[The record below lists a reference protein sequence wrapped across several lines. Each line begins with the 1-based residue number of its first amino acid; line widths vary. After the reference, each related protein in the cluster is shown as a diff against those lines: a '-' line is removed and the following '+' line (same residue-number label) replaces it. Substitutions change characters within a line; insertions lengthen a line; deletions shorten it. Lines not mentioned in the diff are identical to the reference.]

1 MRHMRPM
8 RTIQIIPV
16 LVALVGLSP
25 AALAA
30 DAIEWGYCP
39 ATAQPYGWHLREERP
54 QVVAAAAALPL
65 PVAGLGTFELPFLKV
80 TIRDAEGDAL
90 AGTLDFFHSQ
100 LRWRGASPWIPGATY
115 TCTIE
120 ADNSGLPA
128 KQGRSSALDDWTVT
142 WDFTAVDGPATT
154 VPVDAI
160 EPAATYQRVELVVSG
175 PWVCC
180 DGAYPIVSG
189 HGHDLCD
196 VETCGSLRAL
206 GKIVVDVGFAASAA
220 PAAITNSVVYL
231 VNPREEGD
239 TWCVD
244 VEVHDVTTGS
254 LAATGSR
261 CVPRPPGPLGHLEH
275 DPSARLATI
284 CEGEL
289 YTCGTYNESD
299 QGWAWNPDDCTPWT
313 SPGGDATSGA
323 VTAGVDEPIGDDAAS
338 DTGGPGVGAD
348 EGCTCRGGGPLGA
361 PSFGLGILIALV
373 GRRRPRHASIRR
385 PNGGR

>member
-1 MRHMRPM
+1 MA
-8 RTIQIIPV
+8 V
-16 LVALVGLSP
+16 SP

-30 DAIEWGYCP
+30 DAIEWGTCSSTP
-39 ATAQPYGWHLREERP
+39 QPYGWRLEEERP

-65 PVAGLGTFELPFLKV
+65 PVAALHSVDLPFLEV

-90 AGTLDFFHSQ
+90 AGALDFVHSQ
-100 LRWRGASPWIPGATY
+100 VRWRGASPWSPGSTY
-115 TCTIE
+115 TCTIK
-120 ADNSGLPA
+120 ADNSGLAA
-128 KQGRSSALDDWTVT
+128 KHGSGDALDDWTVT

-154 VPVDAI
+154 VPVEAI

-180 DGAYPIVSG
+180 DGAYPIVSD
-189 HGHDLCD
+189 HGGSICD

-206 GKIVVDVGFAASAA
+206 GKIVVDAGFAASAA

-231 VNPREEGD
+231 LSPREGGD

-254 LAATGSR
+254 LAAAGVR
-261 CVPRPPGPLGHLEH
+261 CVPRPPGPLGILEH

-289 YTCGTYNESD
+289 YTCGTHNESD
-299 QGWAWNPDDCTPWT
+299 LGSAWNPDDCTPWT

-323 VTAGVDEPIGDDAAS
+323 VTAGEDEPIGDDAAS
-338 DTGGPGVGAD
+338 DAGGPGVGAD

-361 PSFGLGILIALV
+361 PSFGLGILVVLV
-373 GRRRPRHASIRR
+373 GRRRSRR
-385 PNGGR
+385 